1 MLRAKVTYVS
11 DTLQN
16 DQDDRVDTMLAE
28 NLQSRNFDLFTRNL
42 QSLALLDQLNVK
54 YTPVDFFSIT
64 KTLLNDLKIICQKE
78 V

>member
-1 MLRAKVTYVS
+1 VTYVS

-16 DQDDRVDTMLAE
+16 DQDDRVDKMLAE

-42 QSLALLDQLNVK
+42 KSLALLDQLNVK

-64 KTLLNDLKIICQKE
+64 KTLLNDLKTICKQE
-78 V
+78 M

>member
-16 DQDDRVDTMLAE
+16 DQDDRVDKMLAE

-54 YTPVDFFSIT
+54 YSFVDFFHIT
-64 KTLLNDLKIICQKE
+64 KSLLNDLKTICQRE
-78 V
+78 M